1 MSILALENI
10 KKSYS
15 INEKEEEKV
24 LDGIDLNVQD
34 GEFLAL
40 LGPSGC
46 GKSTLLNIISGLD
59 TDYEGEVLYKGTSLK
74 FLNDHELT
82 DFRKNNIGFVF
93 QNFNL
98 ISHMSVLENVMIPMY
113 LNGKTHSENKEK
125 ALELLESVDLK
136 KYADKNVKNLS
147 GGQKQ
152 RVAIARAL
160 TNDPELIIA
169 DEPTGSL
176 DSESQNRILEILEGL
191 TQQGKTVI
199 VVTHNEE
206 ITERVDTVVKLR
218 DGKIVEVEQKKDR
231 DFTEQTKAKEVRKNR
246 FNVFSMLKIAFS
258 NFMQRK
264 WRNVMISFATSIG
277 LTGILLSLG
286 LGNGIVKII
295 EQDMDGGKIP
305 SQIQISLNN
314 QQSSGIINENDLTY
328 IKNKVTQEKIKYF
341 EAPFGMRM
349 IEVEVEGEGKAD
361 YTDTTPNYSQVVS
374 LYDNTSINVPSN
386 TKDSILA
393 GKEYQDPKEEGITL
407 TESFI
412 KDFNKLNKKNLTA
425 ESIIGKKIKGVI
437 VESTS
442 EGEKTGTF
450 STKVIRIVKDETEEE
465 NSYMGP
471 VEMNQIITQNKFEK
485 NIPYFILELKEPSE
499 NKQVMGQINSNKKY
513 VAISQTAV
521 VDIIINFIKI
531 IQGLLIFMSTQAV
544 VVSVVMI
551 GIVMYI
557 NVIERTREIGV
568 MKAIGYRNR
577 DINMIFTSESAFIT
591 LLSLVLALLFASF
604 IGFGIN
610 EIVAMKAKAISSV
623 FMLDIVA
630 VGGTVIL
637 AIVMSLFSASVPM
650 MKVGKLDPAASLRY
664 E

>member
-24 LDGIDLNVQD
+24 LDGIDLTVQD

-176 DSESQNRILEILEGL
+176 DSKSQNRILEILEGL

-499 NKQVMGQINSNKKY
+499 NKQVMDQINSNKKY

-623 FMLDIVA
+623 FMLDLVA

>member
-1 MSILALENI
+1 MSILVLENI

-24 LDGIDLNVQD
+24 LDGINLNVQD

-125 ALELLESVDLK
+125 ALELLDSVDLK
-136 KYADKNVKNLS
+136 KYAGKNVKNLS

-176 DSESQNRILEILEGL
+176 DSKSQNRILEILEGL

-206 ITERVDTVVKLR
+206 ITDRVDTVVKLR
-218 DGKIVEVEQKKDR
+218 DGKILEVEQKSDR
-231 DFTEQTKAKEVRKNR
+231 EFTEQKIAKEVRKNR
-246 FNVFSMLKIAFS
+246 FNAFSMLKIAFS

-328 IKNKVTQEKIKYF
+328 IKNKVTKEKIKYF

-412 KDFNKLNKKNLTA
+412 KDFNKLNKKNLTV
-425 ESIIGKKIKGVI
+425 ESIIGKKLKGVI

-499 NKQVMGQINSNKKY
+499 NKQVMDQINSNKKY

>member
-1 MSILALENI
+1 MSILTLKSI

-15 INEKEEEKV
+15 INEKEEEQV
-24 LDGIDLNVQD
+24 LDGIDLDVQD

-59 TDYEGEVLYKGTSLK
+59 TDYEGDVLYKGTSLK

-98 ISHMSVLENVMIPMY
+98 ISHMSVLENTMIPMY
-113 LNGKTHSENKEK
+113 LNGNTHSENKKK
-125 ALELLESVDLK
+125 ALELLDSVGLK

-160 TNDPELIIA
+160 TNEPELIIA

-176 DSESQNRILEILEGL
+176 DSKSQNRILEILEGL

-218 DGKIVEVEQKKDR
+218 DGQIVEVEQKKDR
-231 DFTEQTKAKEVRKNR
+231 DFVEPNISKEGKKNR
-246 FNVFSMLKIAFS
+246 FNVISMLKIAFS

-264 WRNVMISFATSIG
+264 WRNIMISFATSIG

-305 SQIQISLNN
+305 SQIQISLNS
-314 QQSSGIINENDLTY
+314 QQSSGIINENDLNY
-328 IKNKVTQEKIKYF
+328 IKNKVGQEKIKYF

-361 YTDTTPNYSQVVS
+361 YRDTTPNYSQVVS
-374 LYDNTSINVPSN
+374 LYDNISIKVPSN

-393 GKEYQDPKEEGITL
+393 GKEYKNPKEEGITL

-425 ESIIGKKIKGVI
+425 DSVIGKKLKGMI

-442 EGEKTGTF
+442 EGEKTGVF
-450 STKVIRIVKDETEEE
+450 STKIVRIVKDETEEE
-465 NSYMGP
+465 NSYMAP
-471 VEMNQIITQNKFEK
+471 VEMERIVTQNKFEK

-499 NKQVMGQINSNKKY
+499 NKQVMDQINSNKKY

-591 LLSLVLALLFASF
+591 LLSLLLALLFASF

-630 VGGTVIL
+630 IGGTVIL

-650 MKVGKLDPAASLRY
+650 MKVGKLDPATSLRY

>member
-1 MSILALENI
+1 MSILSVKNI

-24 LDGIDLNVQD
+24 LDGINLDVHD

-113 LNGKTHSENKEK
+113 LNGKSHSENKTK
-125 ALELLESVDLK
+125 ALELLDSVDLK

-160 TNDPELIIA
+160 TNNPELIIA

-176 DSESQNRILEILEGL
+176 DSKSQNRILEILEGL

-218 DGKIVEVEQKKDR
+218 DGKIVEVEQKSDR
-231 DFTEQTKAKEVRKNR
+231 SFTEPKIPKKIRKNR
-246 FNVFSMLKIAFS
+246 FNFISMLKIAFS

-264 WRNVMISFATSIG
+264 WRNVMISIATSIG

-295 EQDMDGGKIP
+295 EQDMEGGKIP

-314 QQSSGIINENDLTY
+314 QQSSGIINKNDLTY
-328 IKNKVTQEKIKYF
+328 IKNKVGQEKIKYF
-341 EAPFGMRM
+341 ETPFGMRM
-349 IEVEVEGEGKAD
+349 IEAEVEDIGKAD

-374 LYDNTSINVPSN
+374 LYDNTSIKVPSN

-412 KDFNKLNKKNLTA
+412 KDFNKMNKKNLTA
-425 ESIIGKKIKGVI
+425 ESIIGKKLKGVI

-450 STKVIRIVKDETEEE
+450 STKIIRIVKDETEEE
-465 NSYMGP
+465 NSYMAP
-471 VEMNQIITQNKFEK
+471 VEMNQIITRNKFEK

-499 NKQVMGQINSNKKY
+499 NKQVMEQINSNKKY

-544 VVSVVMI
+544 IVSIVMI

-591 LLSLVLALLFASF
+591 LLSLLLATLFASF

-610 EIVAMKAKAISSV
+610 EIVAMKAKEISSV

-650 MKVGKLDPAASLRY
+650 MKVGKLDPATSLRY

>member
-1 MSILALENI
+1 MSILVLKNI

-24 LDGIDLNVQD
+24 LDGINLDVQD

-113 LNGKTHSENKEK
+113 LNDKNHSENKKK
-125 ALELLESVDLK
+125 ALELLDSVDLK

-160 TNDPELIIA
+160 ANDPELIIA

-176 DSESQNRILEILEGL
+176 DSKSQNRILEILEDL
-191 TQQGKTVI
+191 TQQGRTVI

-218 DGKIVEVEQKKDR
+218 DGQIVEVAQKSDQ
-231 DFTEQTKAKEVRKNR
+231 DFTEPKTPKEVRKNR
-246 FNVFSMLKIAFS
+246 FNVVSMLKISFS

-264 WRNVMISFATSIG
+264 WRNIMISFATSIG

-295 EQDMDGGKIP
+295 KQDMDGGKIP

-314 QQSSGIINENDLTY
+314 QQSRGIINENDLTY
-328 IKNKVTQEKIKYF
+328 IKNKVGQEKIKYF
-341 EAPFGMRM
+341 EAPFGVRM
-349 IEVEVEGEGKAD
+349 INVEVEGVGKAD

-374 LYDNTSINVPSN
+374 LYNNTSINVSSN
-386 TKDSILA
+386 KKESILA
-393 GKEYQDPKEEGITL
+393 GKEYQNPKEEGITL

-412 KDFNKLNKKNLTA
+412 KDFNKMNKQHLTA
-425 ESIIGKKIKGVI
+425 ESSIGKKLTGVI

-450 STKVIRIVKDETEEE
+450 STKIIRIVKDEMEEE
-465 NSYMGP
+465 NSYMAP

-485 NIPYFILELKEPSE
+485 NSPYFILELKEPSE
-499 NKQVMGQINSNKKY
+499 NKQVIDQINSNKKY

-521 VDIIINFIKI
+521 VNIIINFIKI

-591 LLSLVLALLFASF
+591 LLSLLLALLFASF

-623 FMLDIVA
+623 FRLDIVA

-650 MKVGKLDPAASLRY
+650 MKVGKLDPATSLRY

>member
-125 ALELLESVDLK
+125 ALELLDSVDLK

-176 DSESQNRILEILEGL
+176 DSKSQNRILEILEGL
-191 TQQGKTVI
+191 TLQGKTVI

-206 ITERVDTVVKLR
+206 ITDRVDTVVKLR
-218 DGKIVEVEQKKDR
+218 DGKIVEVEQKSDR
-231 DFTEQTKAKEVRKNR
+231 DFTEQKIAKEVRKNR

-328 IKNKVTQEKIKYF
+328 IKNKVTKEKIKYF

-425 ESIIGKKIKGVI
+425 ESIIGKKLKGVI

-499 NKQVMGQINSNKKY
+499 NKQVMDQINSNKKY

-521 VDIIINFIKI
+521 VDVIINFIKI

-623 FMLDIVA
+623 FMLDLVA